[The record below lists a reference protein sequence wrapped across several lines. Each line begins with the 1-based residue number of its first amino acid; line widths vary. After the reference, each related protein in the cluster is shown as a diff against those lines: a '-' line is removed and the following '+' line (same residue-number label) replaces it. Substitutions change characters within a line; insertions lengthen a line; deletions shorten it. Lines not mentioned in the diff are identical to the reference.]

1 MQLAELAAVR
11 ADGRT
16 GLEAQA
22 YALWMAGNLA
32 FEREQWEAA
41 LAKLSRARLDAR
53 LPLCQALWVPAIIM
67 LSYSSPWVP
76 MRRQVYQELARLGS
90 MEQQALLN
98 KQLDEL
104 QGPITFCRSLL
115 TSPAQHVC
123 DVKHED
129 QNDC

>member
-22 YALWMAGNLA
+22 YALWMAGSLA

-41 LAKLSRARLDAR
+41 LTKLCRARCGV
-53 LPLCQALWVPAIIM
+53 PSCSLCQCMHVHAAAWVGVLLFIGCR
-67 LSYSSPWVP
+67 

-104 QGPITFCRSLL
+104 QGPITFCRCCALMS
-115 TSPAQHVC
+115 SAQALC
-123 DVKHED
+123 I
-129 QNDC
+129 